1 MRLFAAL
8 VPPEGVR
15 HELAATVEAVAPRT
29 AELAPVAVADMR
41 IPVTSFGN
49 VALSD
54 ADQLMRLLRNAAA
67 AWPPAEVRLQG
78 SAALEWPGDENVWS
92 RLHGDLDALFTIGRG
107 VPVAVKSL
115 GFLVDRRAFR
125 PWLAAGSITTA
136 TTAPYL
142 EKLVAALDDFT
153 GSPWQVDRL
162 SVMLKT
168 PGATPCHDHVVLHD
182 EVALGG

>member
-1 MRLFAAL
+1 
-8 VPPEGVR
+8 
-15 HELAATVEAVAPRT
+15 
-29 AELAPVAVADMR
+29 
-41 IPVTSFGN
+41 
-49 VALSD
+49 
-54 ADQLMRLLRNAAA
+54 
-67 AWPPAEVRLQG
+67 VRLHG

-125 PWLAAGSITTA
+125 PWLAAGSITET

-153 GSPWQVDRL
+153 SSPWQFDRL
-162 SVMLKT
+162 SVMRKS
-168 PGATPCHDHVVLHD
+168 PGDTSGQDNVALHD